1 MSSLLVCAPSTT
13 EFPLAFAGKKDPA
26 LIFEHKV
33 SAHQVLERLSAMP
46 KLAAVTPASRLEV
59 RPTPEMVA
67 SGIRELD
74 ELSGGLPR
82 GCLAQICGPASSGRT
97 SILLAALAA
106 ATRRQEV
113 CALVDVSNA
122 LDPLSAAAAGVDFEK
137 LLWVRCGVSAVPIG
151 TLRSLRAGSN
161 GTRDSS
167 TSAFPAIP
175 SLCEN
180 TSSAPSGLD
189 HFPLATHG
197 LRRGLHSLAATRLKS
212 RRVSDCEEKFRDTNS
227 LAADKK
233 KKSAED
239 RLQQALRA
247 TDLLLHSG
255 GFGLVAIDLGDIP
268 FKEARRIPLTSWFR
282 FQRAVEHTPTVLL
295 VVAQEPLA
303 QTCAALLLKVGASG
317 KKLPAFNSQS
327 SGALPSHAQLL
338 DGLWVEGEL
347 LRSRLQRKPAGSAT
361 AAFSTKTIRAG

>member
-1 MSSLLVCAPSTT
+1 MSSLLVCASSPT
-13 EFPLAFAGKKDPA
+13 EFPLAFSGKKDRG
-26 LIFEHKV
+26 LL
-33 SAHQVLERLSAMP
+33 LERLSAMP
-46 KLAAVTPASRLEV
+46 KLAAVKPASRLEA
-59 RPTPEMVA
+59 RPTPEMVT

-97 SILLAALAA
+97 SILLAALAT
-106 ATRRQEV
+106 ATQRQEV

-137 LLWVRCGVSAVPIG
+137 LLWVRCGMSTVPFDG
-151 TLRSLRAGSN
+151 LRSLRAGSG
-161 GTRDSS
+161 GTRNSS
-167 TSAFPAIP
+167 TSDYPAIP

-180 TSSAPSGLD
+180 DSSAPSGLD
-189 HFPLATHG
+189 HFPLATYG

-212 RRVSDCEEKFRDTNS
+212 RRVSDCKGKFCGTNS
-227 LAADKK
+227 LAPDKK
-233 KKSAED
+233 KKCAED
-239 RLQQALRA
+239 RLQQALRV

-295 VVAQEPLA
+295 VMTQEPLA
-303 QTCAALLLKVGASG
+303 QSCAALLLKLGASR
-317 KKLPAFNSQS
+317 KKLPAFSSQP

-338 DGLWVEGEL
+338 ERLHIEGEL
-347 LRSRLQRKPAGSAT
+347 LRSRLQRKPAGSAK
-361 AAFSTKTIRAG
+361 AVLSTKAIRIG

>member
-1 MSSLLVCAPSTT
+1 MSSLVCTPSVT
-13 EFPLAFAGKKDPA
+13 EFPLAFAGKKDRA
-26 LIFEHKV
+26 L
-33 SAHQVLERLSAMP
+33 VLERLSAMP

-82 GCLAQICGPASSGRT
+82 GCLAQICGPVSSGRT

-106 ATRRQEV
+106 ATQRQEV

-122 LDPLSAAAAGVDFEK
+122 LDPGSAAAAGVDFEK
-137 LLWVRCGVSAVPIG
+137 LLWVRCGVSHPDPFLPQRHPSA
-151 TLRSLRAGSN
+151 TLRASS
-161 GTRDSS
+161 GTE
-167 TSAFPAIP
+167 AKKQI
-175 SLCEN
+175 
-180 TSSAPSGLD
+180 
-189 HFPLATHG
+189 
-197 LRRGLHSLAATRLKS
+197 RGHQKMERP
-212 RRVSDCEEKFRDTNS
+212 VE
-227 LAADKK
+227 
-233 KKSAED
+233 
-239 RLQQALRA
+239 QALRV

-317 KKLPAFNSQS
+317 KKLPAFGSQP

-338 DGLWVEGEL
+338 DRLGVEGEL

>member
-1 MSSLLVCAPSTT
+1 MSSSLVCAPSAT
-13 EFPLAFAGKKDPA
+13 ELPLAFAGKKDRG
-26 LIFEHKV
+26 LLLEH
-33 SAHQVLERLSAMP
+33 LSAMP

-82 GCLAQICGPASSGRT
+82 GCLSQICGPASSGRT

-106 ATRRQEV
+106 ATWRQEV
-113 CALVDVSNA
+113 CALVDVSNS
-122 LDPLSAAAAGVDFEK
+122 LDPLSAAAAGVDFER
-137 LLWVRCGVSAVPIG
+137 LLWVRCGPNHLKSFSPQRHPSA
-151 TLRSLRAGSN
+151 TLRASSDTE
-161 GTRDSS
+161 TRKQN
-167 TSAFPAIP
+167 
-175 SLCEN
+175 LEYQKRER
-180 TSSAPSGLD
+180 
-189 HFPLATHG
+189 PL
-197 LRRGLHSLAATRLKS
+197 
-212 RRVSDCEEKFRDTNS
+212 E
-227 LAADKK
+227 
-233 KKSAED
+233 
-239 RLQQALRA
+239 QALRV

-303 QTCAALLLKVGASG
+303 HSCAALLLKVGVSG
-317 KKLPAFNSQS
+317 KKLPAFCSQP

-338 DGLWVEGEL
+338 DRLYIEGEL

-361 AAFSTKTIRAG
+361 TAFSTKAIRTG